1 MVSNVSLR
9 DTMVRDTAAA
19 GSGQGSAK
27 TSDAIAAALGTKTET
42 QKKNDAL
49 GKTEFLNLLVT
60 QLKNQDPMEPMKN
73 DQFAVNLAQ
82 FSQLEQLIGINDK
95 IGANSG
101 TDVGTLAAYLGQQV
115 TLNSDVAHVKNN
127 NGGLIKVDMPS
138 DASAVKVDLLD
149 PVNGSVKE
157 SFDIGPL
164 AAGKHTLSL
173 ANIATS
179 SGDYKVQVR
188 GIGASGGEFNV
199 TTHTAAVVNGFVPGP
214 SPKLLTDNGE
224 VDPADIIEVNQAAAV
239 Q

>member
-1 MVSNVSLR
+1 ML
-9 DTMVRDTAAA
+9 RDTAAA
-19 GSGQGSAK
+19 GSGQGSSNSA
-27 TSDAIAAALGTKTET
+27 DAIAAALGTNSKTET
-42 QKKNDAL
+42 SKKNDAL
-49 GKTEFLNLLVT
+49 GKNEFLNLLVT

-101 TDVGTLAAYLGQQV
+101 TDVSTLAAYLGQQV

-127 NGGLIKVDMPS
+127 NGGLIKVDLPS

-149 PVNGSVKE
+149 PVTGSVKE

-164 AAGKHTLSL
+164 SAGKHTLSL
-173 ANIATS
+173 ANIATA
-179 SGDYKVQVR
+179 SGDYQVKVR
-188 GIGASGGEFNV
+188 GVSSSGGQFDATV
-199 TTHTAAVVNGFVPGP
+199 HAAAVVNGFVPGP
-214 SPKLLTDNGE
+214 TPKLLTDNGE
-224 VDPADIIEVNQAAAV
+224 IDPANIIEVNQAIA